1 MHMAVD
7 ENLSKGFIRASSSPI
22 AALVIFVKKPSTVK
36 PPYNDMGYI
45 TISSILRSTSLIKPF
60 SVQYYDILAFD
71 DIVKV
76 SHQYRYNQ
84 ILIY

>member
-1 MHMAVD
+1 MAGL
-7 ENLSKGFIRASSSPI
+7 ELG
-22 AALVIFVKKPSTVK
+22 TVK
-36 PPYNDMGYI
+36 SPYNDMGYI
-45 TISSILRSTSLIKPF
+45 TISSILRSTSLINPF
-60 SVQYYDILAFD
+60 LAQYYDILAFG

>member
-1 MHMAVD
+1 MLK
-7 ENLSKGFIRASSSPI
+7 N
-22 AALVIFVKKPSTVK
+22 ALKKTRYISLLSTVK

-60 SVQYYDILAFD
+60 LVQYYDILAFG

-76 SHQYRYNQ
+76 SYQYRYNQ